1 MTEKSR
7 LPQRLGCLSQMSRC
21 IAASV
26 RHADA
31 IIDQMTVTP
40 IHVRYLH
47 SSISLDPAQRFS
59 WAAVDLLAMVQ
70 YRRDAIDGSL
80 ASPTHTD
87 AIGR

>member
-1 MTEKSR
+1 MI
-7 LPQRLGCLSQMSRC
+7 RC
-21 IAASV
+21 IPASV

-31 IIDQMTVTP
+31 IIDQMTVSQFMFAT
-40 IHVRYLH
+40 LH
-47 SSISLDPAQRFS
+47 PAYSIRREIRPGSLS
-59 WAAVDLLAMVQ
+59 IYWTMVQ